1 LGLFP
6 HQRGFGASFISRGAS
21 SCPWLIAT
29 FHCLVSV
36 APASVDGIQRN
47 VHHVFR
53 SCRLGGLA
61 LAGLVVGL
69 FHSAP
74 VVASGSVHAGDPS
87 GGPVVSAFGCLPG
100 QRISSGEPVH
110 AGDPSGGPVVPAR
123 MGLGCGFVLPGR
135 LSERRGSFGR
145 IGCAT
150 PGGSRVSS

>member
-1 LGLFP
+1 MVESDVSLF
-6 HQRGFGASFISRGAS
+6 GVC
-21 SCPWLIAT
+21 CP
-29 FHCLVSV
+29 
-36 APASVDGIQRN
+36 SVDGIQRN

-53 SCRLGGLA
+53 SRRLRGLA

-69 FHSAP
+69 FHAAS

-87 GGPVVSAFGCLPG
+87 VDPAVSAFGCLPG

-110 AGDPSGGPVVPAR
+110 AGDPSGGPVVPAW

-150 PGGSRVSS
+150 PDGSRGSS